1 MQTAPIPHPLR
12 EMIERET
19 ADFKG
24 AQLAAAAE
32 ALSTAYR
39 AGLPAAL
46 SSPVARAA
54 YLVTRVPATYA
65 ALTRAAAEL
74 PFEPETWLDLGAGP
88 GTAGWVA
95 PCDVT
100 FVEKNK
106 DWFGTTPGRW
116 IEADLRRLPH
126 LEPHEAVSIS
136 YALNELAPAER
147 TRLIVEAWRLAGNAL
162 ILVEPGTVEGFAHI
176 RAARTQLIE
185 LGAHLH
191 APCPHQL
198 ECPMTDPDWCHFAV
212 RIERTRLHKIAK
224 GGDLSYED
232 EKYSYLI
239 ALKEPSTPPSGRI
252 LRHPKIHSGLIELT
266 LCTRDEGIKNARI
279 TKKTKDQWRVA
290 RKSDWGGPWD
300 AAAE

>member
-12 EMIERET
+12 ELIERET
-19 ADFKG
+19 ADIKG
-24 AQLAAAAE
+24 AQLAVAAE

-39 AGLPAAL
+39 AGLPPALNTAA
-46 SSPVARAA
+46 ARAA

-65 ALTRAAAEL
+65 ALTRATAEL
-74 PFEPETWLDLGAGP
+74 PFEPETWLDLGSGP
-88 GTAGWVA
+88 GTTGWVA

-100 FVEKNK
+100 FVETNK
-106 DWFGTTPGRW
+106 AWLGTTPGRW

-126 LEPHEAVSIS
+126 LDPHEAVSIS
-136 YALNELAPAER
+136 YALNELAPSER
-147 TRLIVEAWRLAGNAL
+147 PRLIAEAWHLATKAL

-191 APCPHQL
+191 APCPHQAA
-198 ECPMTDPDWCHFAV
+198 CPMTDPDWCHFAV

-239 ALKEPSTPPSGRI
+239 ALKEPSTPAPGRI

-266 LCTRDEGIKNARI
+266 LCTKDDGLKNARI
-279 TKKTKDQWRVA
+279 TKKNKDEWRTA
-290 RKSDWGGPWD
+290 RKADWGDPWSPE
-300 AAAE
+300 AQ

>member
-12 EMIERET
+12 ELIERQA

-24 AQLAAAAE
+24 AQLAQAAE
-32 ALSTAYR
+32 ALSAAYR
-39 AGLPAAL
+39 AGLPPILTSA
-46 SSPVARAA
+46 VARAA

-65 ALTRAAAEL
+65 ALTRATAEL

-88 GTAGWVA
+88 GTTGWVA

-100 FVEKNK
+100 FVEKNQH
-106 DWFGTTPGRW
+106 WFGTTPGRW

-136 YALNELAPAER
+136 YALNELSPAEQ
-147 TRLIVEAWRLAGNAL
+147 TRLIAEAWQLASQAL
-162 ILVEPGTVEGFAHI
+162 ILVEPGTMEGFAHI
-176 RAARTQLIE
+176 RAARAQLVE

-191 APCPHQL
+191 APCPHQAQ
-198 ECPMTDPDWCHFAV
+198 CPVTEPDWCHFAV
-212 RIERTRLHKIAK
+212 RVERTRLHRIAK

-239 ALKEPSTPPSGRI
+239 ALKTPANPAGARI
-252 LRHPKIHSGLIELT
+252 LRHPKIQPGLIELT
-266 LCTRDEGIKNARI
+266 LCSQDGGVANARI
-279 TKKTKDQWRVA
+279 TKKNKDQWRAA
-290 RKSDWGGPWD
+290 RKADWGDPWR
-300 AAAE
+300 